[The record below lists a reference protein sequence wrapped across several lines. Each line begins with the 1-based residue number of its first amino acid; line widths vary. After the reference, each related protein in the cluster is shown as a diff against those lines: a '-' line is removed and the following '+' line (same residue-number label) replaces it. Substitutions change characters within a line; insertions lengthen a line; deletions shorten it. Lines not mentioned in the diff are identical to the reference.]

1 MCSIRFGWR
10 ERNPAKISQEVLFMA
25 IVRWDPFRE
34 LNTLQHSINRLFDD
48 NLRFLRVPE
57 TALAQGGGAFPVN
70 IKDTPEALLVTAELP
85 GFNREDIKVNFT
97 DNMLS
102 IKGERN
108 REEKEEGENYLRV
121 ERSYGSFSRSFSVD
135 VPVKQGEIKARYQDG
150 VLEITLPKQDEAAK
164 KEINVE
170 IEG

>member
-1 MCSIRFGWR
+1 MCSIRLGWR
-10 ERNPAKISQEVLFMA
+10 DRNPAKISQEVLFMA

-48 NLRFLRVPE
+48 NLRFLRAPDA
-57 TALAQGGGAFPVN
+57 ALAQGGAFPVD
-70 IKDTPEALLVTAELP
+70 IKDTPEAVVVIAELP
-85 GFNREDIKVNFT
+85 GFNKEDIKVNFN

-108 REEKEEGENYLRV
+108 REEKEESENYLRV

-135 VPVKQGEIKARYQDG
+135 VPVKQDEIKARYQDG

-164 KEINVE
+164 KEFNVE